1 MASDTFVFIAEGIND
16 LAARMREM
24 SDVPSKASMAI
35 NDALAWAR
43 TQAKDLMLKEV
54 DWPSG
59 YLNPG
64 QKRLAIAEYATP
76 ASLSGVIRGTDRPTS
91 LARFVRG
98 GTGTKVNPITVS
110 VARGRAPAR
119 IPGAFFMRL
128 RSGNT
133 GELGNQGLAI
143 RTRNGQAPH
152 AAWRP
157 KQIGKNLYL
166 LYGPSVDQVFRQ
178 VLDRDTGFADK
189 VSDRL
194 DAEFRRLLGV
204 TL

>member
-1 MASDTFVFIAEGIND
+1 MSDQFVFIAEGMADIS
-16 LAARMREM
+16 ARMREM
-24 SDVPSKASMAI
+24 ENVPLKASMAL

-54 DWPSG
+54 DWPSS

-64 QKRLAIAEYATP
+64 EKRLTIAEYASP
-76 ASLSGVIRGTDRPTS
+76 DNLRGVIKGTDRPTS

-98 GTGTKVNPITVS
+98 GNGTKNSPLSVS
-110 VARGRAPAR
+110 VGRGKPSVRL
-119 IPGAFFMRL
+119 PGAFLMRL

-133 GELGNQGLAI
+133 GALGNQGLAM
-143 RTRNGQAPH
+143 RTKNGQAPH

-178 VLDRDTGFADK
+178 VLDRDTAFAEK
-189 VSDRL
+189 VTVHL

-204 TL
+204 NL